1 MKKRFSHNA
10 TIQQKLVL
18 TLLLSILTPM
28 IIFGSI
34 FRIYSRREFNA
45 QTLSSIRTGFQSSIN
60 SFQDQLQLI
69 TYAERSFYSNEKVQ
83 TALSGDG
90 HYDSIAERQ
99 AVEDYIFYLL
109 RSINS
114 MVTDASIIHLSAYHL
129 STDYYLTKNFDQYS
143 FPLIA
148 PEVREN
154 VQAYSSYLEPGQ
166 YTPTHTLSVNDDIG
180 FTICLPLYAPPSID
194 NSIGFLEVIIPK
206 SRLESLCSSLYD
218 ATDSE
223 GLLVLTEDDHVLYV
237 APTLTDFISRR
248 FEGICR
254 DYFSLQVRSG
264 KLKGVRNIGSYYYD
278 DPVHRKNGEFDVAL
292 ELADGYAI
300 YEAKYYAQPMTL
312 DEIRREAQQVANIKE
327 LAVKQ
332 LGFIAI
338 NGFVEQEKPYTY
350 LDGNDIFAGM

>member
-180 FTICLPLYAPPSID
+180 FTICLSLYAPPSID
-194 NSIGFLEVIIPK
+194 NSIGFLEVIIPR

-223 GLLVLTEDDHVLYV
+223 GLLVLTEDDH
-237 APTLTDFISRR
+237 
-248 FEGICR
+248 
-254 DYFSLQVRSG
+254 
-264 KLKGVRNIGSYYYD
+264 GS
-278 DPVHRKNGEFDVAL
+278 
-292 ELADGYAI
+292 
-300 YEAKYYAQPMTL
+300 
-312 DEIRREAQQVANIKE
+312 
-327 LAVKQ
+327 
-332 LGFIAI
+332 
-338 NGFVEQEKPYTY
+338 
-350 LDGNDIFAGM
+350 

>member
-90 HYDSIAERQ
+90 HYDSIAEQQ

-180 FTICLPLYAPPSID
+180 FTICLPLYSPPSID
-194 NSIGFLEVIIPK
+194 NSIGFLEVIIPR

-223 GLLVLTEDDHVLYV
+223 GLLVLTENDHVLYEV
-237 APTLTDFISRR
+237 NCDNTARYTHLLSTM
-248 FEGICR
+248 
-254 DYFSLQVRSG
+254 
-264 KLKGVRNIGSYYYD
+264 
-278 DPVHRKNGEFDVAL
+278 NGENQ
-292 ELADGYAI
+292 I
-300 YEAKYYAQPMTL
+300 NTISYENGITVLYEHLTFKNVNLKIARIIPMRAP
-312 DEIRREAQQVANIKE
+312 RRK
-327 LAVKQ
+327 KR
-332 LGFIAI
+332 
-338 NGFVEQEKPYTY
+338 
-350 LDGNDIFAGM
+350 

>member
-83 TALSGDG
+83 TALFGDG

-114 MVTDASIIHLSAYHL
+114 MVTDASIIHLSAYIRTWKSSKGNCAERPPICVSSMLFNIWRTIML
-129 STDYYLTKNFDQYS
+129 SHS
-143 FPLIA
+143 A
-148 PEVREN
+148 RRN
-154 VQAYSSYLEPGQ
+154 VLHA
-166 YTPTHTLSVNDDIG
+166 
-180 FTICLPLYAPPSID
+180 
-194 NSIGFLEVIIPK
+194 
-206 SRLESLCSSLYD
+206 
-218 ATDSE
+218 
-223 GLLVLTEDDHVLYV
+223 
-237 APTLTDFISRR
+237 
-248 FEGICR
+248 
-254 DYFSLQVRSG
+254 
-264 KLKGVRNIGSYYYD
+264 
-278 DPVHRKNGEFDVAL
+278 
-292 ELADGYAI
+292 
-300 YEAKYYAQPMTL
+300 
-312 DEIRREAQQVANIKE
+312 
-327 LAVKQ
+327 
-332 LGFIAI
+332 
-338 NGFVEQEKPYTY
+338 FV
-350 LDGNDIFAGM
+350 

>member
-83 TALSGDG
+83 TALFGDG

-129 STDYYLTKNFDQYS
+129 STDYYLTKNFGQYS

-194 NSIGFLEVIIPK
+194 NSIGFLEVIIPR

-223 GLLVLTEDDHVLYV
+223 GLLVLTEDDHVLYEV
-237 APTLTDFISRR
+237 NCDNTARYTHLLSTM
-248 FEGICR
+248 
-254 DYFSLQVRSG
+254 
-264 KLKGVRNIGSYYYD
+264 
-278 DPVHRKNGEFDVAL
+278 NGENQINTISYENGITVLYEHLTFKNVNLKIARIIPMRALGERSDDYITGLMVLLVAL
-292 ELADGYAI
+292 VAMAVYLMCLCTIQFTRPIQKLMAYTCAVRDGVLNAL
-300 YEAKYYAQPMTL
+300 M
-312 DEIRREAQQVANIKE
+312 
-327 LAVKQ
+327 
-332 LGFIAI
+332 
-338 NGFVEQEKPYTY
+338 
-350 LDGNDIFAGM
+350 